1 VKLLLCPFYLVL
13 PHDGSRDIP
22 YSYNRNILFSSHPL
36 DCVLQTCRSLLFFNP
51 NFFKNFS
58 IGKNSPKL
66 DKKVNFFSFNKFNL
80 ISFHEKDHGERDGS
94 SLKLWVQKNLEKNNI
109 QNKDIKIKILCYP
122 RIFGFVF
129 NPLSVFYVY
138 NLEGQ
143 LISILY
149 EVKNTFGEQHTY
161 IFKVLK
167 DSNLIQNNCSKKFHV
182 SPFIEMNCNYSFRLL
197 KPGNKISVIIDQ
209 YDSEDKVLYASQ
221 DGIRSDFNTKQLIKS
236 YLKHPIMTFKIILAI
251 HYEAFRLW
259 AKGIKFIKKKIKIK
273 NNITIEN

>member
-1 VKLLLCPFYLVL
+1 MTSSIYNGTVIHKRFKPKTHFFK
-13 PHDGSRDIP
+13 
-22 YSYNRNILFSSHPL
+22 YSVF
-36 DCVLQTCRSLLFFNP
+36 SLLIDLSELNY
-51 NFFKNFS
+51 
-58 IGKNSPKL
+58 L
-66 DKKVNFFSFNKFNL
+66 DKTIKIFSYNKFNL
-80 ISFHEKDHGERDGS
+80 ISFYEKDHGERDGS
-94 SLKLWVQKNLEKNNI
+94 SLKLWVKKNLEKNNI
-109 QNKDIKIKILCYP
+109 QVNNIKIKILCYP

-138 NLEGQ
+138 NSKDQ

-161 IFKVLK
+161 IFKVTK

-182 SPFIEMNCNYSFRLL
+182 SPFIEMNCNYFFRLL

-209 YDSEDKVLYASQ
+209 YDSKDKILYASQ
-221 DGIRSDFNTKQLIKS
+221 DGFRSDFNTKHLIKS

-251 HYEAFRLW
+251 HYEAFKLW
-259 AKGIKFIKKKIKIK
+259 TKGIKFIKKKIKIN